1 MTYQLHMQVN
11 ALKNTQP
18 FMHLETVKSISMAL
32 CLESNQ
38 MICQMTVTN
47 NSATAILTKQKSE
60 TYDISGGIIRPF
72 SHTALLF
79 AEQ

>member
-1 MTYQLHMQVN
+1 MSWIKSDDQIKSGD
-11 ALKNTQP
+11 LKCLSHN
-18 FMHLETVKSISMAL
+18 MANKKKKKKKL
-32 CLESNQ
+32 
-38 MICQMTVTN
+38 VTK

-60 TYDISGGIIRPF
+60 TYDISGWIIWPF